1 MNRIGQS
8 VNFAIAQPQVRPLVV
23 EAPAPSLHLV
33 ERPRPAP
40 ASKSAALLVIT
51 ALSVLAIAI
60 HGYHPYAEDGGIY
73 LMGIKK
79 LLHPSLYPV
88 WSGFVTL
95 QLRYSLF
102 APIVAA
108 LVRVTSLS
116 LMTVMLVLYFV
127 TTWLTL
133 FAAWLIATRC
143 YLNRQACYGAIALL
157 GMWLTLP
164 VAGTS
169 LLLMDPYVTARSI
182 STPFALF
189 ALAAALDVKCGFDQ
203 GKGTAWRSV
212 AVCALSLLFAF
223 LVHPLMTAYVL
234 GCILL
239 LACLS
244 LPTLRLRITATCC
257 LCLSAF
263 LLAAC
268 VDHLSP
274 LQTLQ
279 YSRVAYTRTYW
290 FLSSW
295 HWYELLG
302 AAAPPLALAMLK
314 TSSRQRKGSPAS
326 LLANMAIIAGI
337 TGLTIAALFARESSH
352 SLMIAR
358 LQPLRVFQ
366 TVYILMI
373 LGIGA
378 VLGERVLKRYPF
390 RWVAMFVFL
399 GGIMLFV
406 QLMTFPKSAHIEFPW
421 AAPANEWEQG
431 FVWIRDHT
439 PEDSVIALDANYIT
453 EAGEDAQN
461 FRAIAERSAIPDYSK
476 DGGLAAIAPDLTA
489 DWIKGEALQQG
500 LNGATDAQRIAAL
513 RVASARWVVLS
524 RAASTQLDCPYSNNS
539 MKVCRLPGV

>member
-1 MNRIGQS
+1 MNSFRQA
-8 VNFAIAQPQVRPLVV
+8 VNFAMAQPQVRPLV
-23 EAPAPSLHLV
+23 EAPAPTLHLV

-40 ASKSAALLVIT
+40 VSKPAALMVIT
-51 ALSVLAIAI
+51 ALTALAIAI

-79 LLHPSLYPV
+79 LLHPSLYPY

-102 APIVAA
+102 APMVAA
-108 LVRVTSLS
+108 LVRATRLS

-157 GMWLTLP
+157 GLWLTLP

-189 ALAAALDVKCGFDQ
+189 ALAAALYVKRGIDE
-203 GKGTAWRSV
+203 GKRTQWGSIALLV
-212 AVCALSLLFAF
+212 LSLVIAF
-223 LVHPLMTAYVL
+223 FVHPLMTGYAL

-244 LPTLRLRITATCC
+244 LPAPRLRITATTC
-257 LCLSAF
+257 LCLTAV

-268 VDHLSP
+268 VDGFSP
-274 LQTLQ
+274 LQTPQ
-279 YSRVAYTRTYW
+279 YARVANTRTYW

-302 AAAPPLALAMLK
+302 AIAPPLVLAMLK
-314 TSSRQRKGSPAS
+314 SSIRQRKGRPAV
-326 LLANMAIIAGI
+326 LLADMAIVASI
-337 TGLTIAALFARESSH
+337 TGLAIAALFARGSSH
-352 SLMIAR
+352 SLMVAR
-358 LQPLRVFQ
+358 LQPLRIFQ
-366 TVYILMI
+366 IVYILMI
-373 LGIGA
+373 LAIGA
-378 VLGERVLKRYPF
+378 AVGEGVLKRHLF
-390 RWVAMFVFL
+390 RWVAVFALL
-399 GGIMLFV
+399 GGVMLFV
-406 QLMTFPKSAHIEFPW
+406 QLTTFPNSAHIEFPW
-421 AAPANEWEQG
+421 VAPTNEWEQG

-439 PEDSVIALDANYIT
+439 AQDSVIAMDANYIT
-453 EAGEDAQN
+453 DAGEDAQN
-461 FRAIAERSAIPDYSK
+461 FRAIADRSAIPDYSK

-489 DWIKGEALQQG
+489 DWIAGEAFQQG
-500 LNGATDAQRIAAL
+500 LDRATDPQRIAIL
-513 RVASARWVVLS
+513 RVSSARWVVLS
-524 RAASTQLDCPYSNNS
+524 QGASTQFDCPYSNNS
-539 MKVCRLPGV
+539 MKVCRVPGV